1 VSNFTLTK
9 SYEIDDFISC
19 KSLFHALCNGL
30 DSTVYKKSFRINNLI
45 HLYLDMN
52 DGELQT
58 SYKVLKSRLKSTT
71 YDRLTIE
78 WE

>member
-1 VSNFTLTK
+1 MSNFAVTK

-45 HLYLDMN
+45 HLYLDM
-52 DGELQT
+52 DSRQLQT
-58 SYKVLKSRLKSTT
+58 SYKVLKSRYKSTAYET
-71 YDRLTIE
+71 LTIE